1 MNNKN
6 LNRAGRRARASGRS
20 SRWKKAIACLAAAAL
35 LGTAYPSEFLAETKD
50 AQEETPAQENLP
62 EITPSAEV
70 SGTPTP
76 APQEEISGVGEET
89 SHIHTEE
96 CYEAVWMRRFLLRMI
111 FFSRF
116 ESSRMRQSRPAE
128 NSADEAEIDVTVLD
142 LEFTCGG
149 QPVDVS
155 ACEITAEI
163 TPSEKLQEEAETLE
177 VSDEIADEAEIGI
190 QLMALTA
197 NDAGETEEADS
208 VTVEKGAED
217 VPKMAV
223 ALNAAEPQ
231 LQIVTRSALNPKFT
245 VQYYAN
251 LEMTDRDSGGY
262 LKIINTDNGG
272 TNKGGNLPK
281 NGESNPSMTGL
292 YAVAELHR
300 RISSGD

>member
-1 MNNKN
+1 M
-6 LNRAGRRARASGRS
+6 
-20 SRWKKAIACLAAAAL
+20 
-35 LGTAYPSEFLAETKD
+35 
-50 AQEETPAQENLP
+50 
-62 EITPSAEV
+62 
-70 SGTPTP
+70 
-76 APQEEISGVGEET
+76 
-89 SHIHTEE
+89 
-96 CYEAVWMRRFLLRMI
+96 
-111 FFSRF
+111 
-116 ESSRMRQSRPAE
+116 
-128 NSADEAEIDVTVLD
+128 LD

-223 ALNAAEPQ
+223 ALNAAEPK
-231 LQIVTRSALNPKFT
+231 LQIVTRSSLNPKFT

-251 LEMTDRDSGGY
+251 LEVTDRDSGGY
-262 LKIINTDNGG
+262 LQIIDTSNGG
-272 TNKGGNLPK
+272 KQP
-281 NGESNPSMTGL
+281 GEASFLSTEPIRRLRVCTSLKPAMESARFLRTMSSPSSTPRTST
-292 YAVAELHR
+292 ATSR
-300 RISSGD
+300 RRAFRT